1 MKKPAT
7 MQAFGLF
14 DGSAEANVCMVRLW
28 VKAVVKLKARTVVV
42 LNTGFNYLAHDIIHA
57 FEYWLGSVM
66 CWRITAY

>member
-28 VKAVVKLKARTVVV
+28 VEAVVKLKARTIVV
-42 LNTGFNYLAHDIIHA
+42 LNTGFNYLAHDIIPR
-57 FEYWLGSVM
+57 F
-66 CWRITAY
+66 